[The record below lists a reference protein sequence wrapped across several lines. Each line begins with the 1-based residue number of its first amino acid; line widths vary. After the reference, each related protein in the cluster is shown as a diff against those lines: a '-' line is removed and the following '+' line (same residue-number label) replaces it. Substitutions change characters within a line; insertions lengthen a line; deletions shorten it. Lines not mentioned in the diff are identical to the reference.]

1 MNKRKILLLVLS
13 YAESVQQS
21 KAGRYTSNL
30 ISHIVP
36 YLLSR
41 RNHHNPRLDLISI
54 IPAKKTKAHQKT
66 KTKNHLLPKEKKKRI
81 STMPPKRPLPKHQPN
96 PGERLILKNL
106 LPTGHFTWNYAPLSP
121 WQLTRTGDAGAR
133 LIEIHI
139 TNFRVA
145 NLAAAMA
152 NFPWGDRKFPIALF
166 LVVDLT
172 EAFSGDMEEAVEFIR
187 TGGIGS
193 SSSSSSG
200 GRGGFGEDVGFVE
213 GRGSGKFG
221 MKKGKDLGGEGA
233 EEEMRRFLFACLSVT
248 LPKMKMTKG
257 VGSSSIG
264 ERVLEFWEDV
274 RAVRE
279 AVWDDGEMKRW
290 VAFKY
295 AVKRKMVEDAELEK
309 KSNLIWGVKKGWW
322 IALVV
327 LVLFLVVGNF
337 VQVPVTMTSQEG
349 LYK

>member
-1 MNKRKILLLVLS
+1 M
-13 YAESVQQS
+13 
-21 KAGRYTSNL
+21 
-30 ISHIVP
+30 
-36 YLLSR
+36 
-41 RNHHNPRLDLISI
+41 
-54 IPAKKTKAHQKT
+54 
-66 KTKNHLLPKEKKKRI
+66 
-81 STMPPKRPLPKHQPN
+81 
-96 PGERLILKNL
+96 
-106 LPTGHFTWNYAPLSP
+106 
-121 WQLTRTGDAGAR
+121 
-133 LIEIHI
+133 
-139 TNFRVA
+139 A

-172 EAFSGDMEEAVEFIR
+172 EAFSGDMEEAVEFVR

-193 SSSSSSG
+193 ASSSSSG

-233 EEEMRRFLFACLSVT
+233 KEEMRRFLFACLSVT

-309 KSNLIWGVKKGWW
+309 KSQLIWGVKKGWW
-322 IALVV
+322 IALGV
-327 LVLFLVVGNF
+327 LVLFLVIGNF
-337 VQVPVTMTSQEG
+337 VQVPGTMTSQEG